1 MTQTFGELVD
11 EIIDF
16 RWRSS
21 PVESSFEGIHDYD
34 HLLDHYDPQTR
45 KKYFK
50 KISEYLQ
57 KLERLD
63 ESELEN
69 NELLDKE
76 ILTKAFRVEIKLED
90 EYKRLDR
97 DATIYPEIC
106 LFGIYIILLRNYAP
120 FDERIKSVPHRLRE
134 IPRVLNEG
142 MENLRKG
149 SDIPEVWTRIAIEVA
164 EDGIQF
170 FNFVMPQAAA
180 RAGELSDEILQANQ
194 QAIEALKN
202 YLAFLKEA
210 QLAKSNGK
218 FAFGKELFEFI
229 LENQHILPY
238 SVDDLIKIGN
248 DAIEATQKE
257 MDELVAEID
266 NGKDW
271 REVVKELK
279 EEHPAAE
286 ELIDYYRSEME
297 RARDFVKEKDLVTI
311 PEGEFLS
318 IMETPVFERTT
329 IPYAAY
335 MPPAPFEDRQEGFF
349 WVTPVN
355 PDMPPEMQNE
365 QLQGHNKWGVVLTA
379 LHEAYPGHHLQLLHS
394 NRVDSKVRRVF
405 GTPVFAEGWALYC
418 EDLMYEQGF
427 YSNPRTRLM
436 QLKDKLW
443 RACRV
448 VIDAKL
454 HTEQMSFDEAVD
466 MLVNVA
472 NLERTNAIAEV
483 KRYTQS
489 PTQPM
494 SYIMGKMEILKLRD
508 EYKAL
513 KGESFDLKEFH
524 NKLLSFGTIPV
535 ELVRRRMLSQ

>member
-11 EIIDF
+11 EIINF

-21 PVESSFEGIHDYD
+21 PVEASFEGIHDYD

-45 KKYFK
+45 KEYFA

-57 KLERLD
+57 KLEHFD
-63 ESELEN
+63 ESALEN
-69 NELLDKE
+69 SELLDKE
-76 ILTKAFRVEIKLED
+76 ILTKAFHVEIKLED

-106 LFGIYIILLRNYAP
+106 LYGTYIILLRNYAP

-142 MENLRKG
+142 MENLRNG
-149 SDIPEVWTRIAIEVA
+149 NDIPEVWTRIAIEVT

-180 RAGELSDEILQANQ
+180 RAGELSDEILKANQ
-194 QAIEALKN
+194 DVIEALKK
-202 YLAFLKEA
+202 YLAFLKDEL
-210 QLAKSNGK
+210 LAKSDGK

-229 LENQHILPY
+229 LQNQHILPY
-238 SVDDLIKIGN
+238 SVDDLIKIGI
-248 DAIEATQKE
+248 DTIEATQKE

-266 NGKDW
+266 SDNDW
-271 REVVKELK
+271 REIVKELK
-279 EEHPAAE
+279 EDHPTAE

-311 PEGEFLS
+311 PEDELLS
-318 IMETPVFERTT
+318 LMETPVFERTT

-355 PDMPPEMQNE
+355 PDMPAEMQKD
-365 QLQGHNKWGVVLTA
+365 QLQGHNRWGVVLTA

-427 YSNPRTRLM
+427 YGNPRTRLM

-494 SYIMGKMEILKLRD
+494 SYIMGKLEILKLRD
-508 EYKAL
+508 EYRKS
-513 KGESFDLKEFH
+513 KGEEFDLKEFH

-535 ELVRRRMLSQ
+535 ELVRRRMLS